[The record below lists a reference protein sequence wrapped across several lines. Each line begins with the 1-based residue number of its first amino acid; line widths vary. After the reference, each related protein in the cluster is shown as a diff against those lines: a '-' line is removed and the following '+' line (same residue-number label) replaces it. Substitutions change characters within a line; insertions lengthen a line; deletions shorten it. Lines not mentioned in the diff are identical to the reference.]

1 MTWNEALQDEIIEAQ
16 TDLLRLAKAT
26 GDDLVALLDK
36 SDADIKALLLDLES
50 SGAVTDAQY
59 AEIRKAQE
67 LIAQRRAEA
76 WGQVSLDLTS
86 RVNEIAIEAHGG
98 LMSAI
103 LTATGGEIV
112 PTVVATSALVS
123 IAESRPF
130 EGRILSEW
138 AGKLQSDDLAR
149 FARTIQLGMVRGAA
163 PAQIA
168 RDIYGTGGVAEM
180 GRSAIM
186 AVVRTATNHVA
197 NEAQALFVA
206 QNEWLT
212 RERYVATLDAR
223 TTRQCGALDGKVFDA
238 GEGPRPPLHYNCRS
252 RRVPFIDG
260 DAYAKGGR
268 GQVSASRSGAARAYE
283 EAGRPKGGFEAFRRK
298 YFRDRAGPVPAD
310 TTYGQWLKSRPEALQ
325 DDILGPTRGKLFR
338 DGGLKIEQ
346 FTTEGGRTL
355 TLAELRAKHAAAFKR
370 AGLTE
375 E

>member
-1 MTWNEALQDEIIEAQ
+1 MTWNESLQDEIIEAQ

-50 SGAVTDAQY
+50 TGAVTDAQY

-67 LIAQRRAEA
+67 PIAQRRAEA
-76 WGQVSLDLTS
+76 WGQVSINLTS

-138 AGKLQSDDLAR
+138 ASKLQSDDLAR

-180 GRSAIM
+180 SRSAIM

-197 NEAQALFVA
+197 NEAQALFIA
-206 QNEWLT
+206 QNEYLT
-212 RERYVATLDAR
+212 RERYVATLTPAQRANAEHSTAR
-223 TTRQCGALDGKVFDA
+223 YSTPEKVRARRCITTAAAGA
-238 GEGPRPPLHYNCRS
+238 CRS
-252 RRVPFIDG
+252 STAMHTPKAAV
-260 DAYAKGGR
+260 GR
-268 GQVSASRSGAARAYE
+268 
-283 EAGRPKGGFEAFRRK
+283 
-298 YFRDRAGPVPAD
+298 
-310 TTYGQWLKSRPEALQ
+310 
-325 DDILGPTRGKLFR
+325 
-338 DGGLKIEQ
+338 
-346 FTTEGGRTL
+346 
-355 TLAELRAKHAAAFKR
+355 
-370 AGLTE
+370 
-375 E
+375 